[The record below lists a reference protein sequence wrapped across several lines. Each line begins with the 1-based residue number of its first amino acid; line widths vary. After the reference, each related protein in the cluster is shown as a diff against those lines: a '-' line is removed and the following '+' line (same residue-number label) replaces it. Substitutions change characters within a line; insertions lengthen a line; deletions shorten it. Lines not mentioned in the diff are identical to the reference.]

1 MTARPVTVGE
11 ALGWLE
17 PALARAGI
25 DSPRAEALTLLA
37 HLLDLPRT
45 MVTLS
50 LRRDLSDADVARLQG
65 WVARRVAREPL
76 QHILGTAPFYGLDV
90 GVTPAVLIPR
100 PETEVLVHLALET
113 LRDVRDPV
121 VLDVGT
127 GSGAIALAIKA
138 ERPDAAVTASDV
150 SAAALAVA
158 HDNAVRLGL
167 GVRFVVS
174 DLLDDA
180 EIRQIA
186 RRADVVISNP
196 PYLPRLDAEGLSPEV
211 RADPALALFSG
222 EGGLEH
228 FRRLQQSAYD
238 LLTESAYLMVELDPR
253 NVGRA
258 AALATAKG
266 WAEVSVHPDL
276 SERDRFLSLRR

>member
-1 MTARPVTVGE
+1 MTVKE

-25 DSPRAEALTLLA
+25 DSPRAEATTLLA

-45 MVTLS
+45 MVALS
-50 LRRDLSDADVARLQG
+50 LRRELSDADIGRLQD
-65 WVARRVAREPL
+65 WVARRVDREPL

-90 GVTPAVLIPR
+90 GVTPTVLIPR
-100 PETEVLVHLALET
+100 PETEVLVYLALAT
-113 LRDVRDPV
+113 VRDVRHPV

-127 GSGAIALAIKA
+127 GSGAIALAFKA
-138 ERPDAAVTASDV
+138 ERPGAVVTASDV

-158 HDNAVRLGL
+158 RENAVRLGL
-167 GVRFVVS
+167 EVSFVLS

-180 EIRQIA
+180 EVRQVA
-186 RRADVVISNP
+186 RHADVVISNP
-196 PYLPRLDAEGLSPEV
+196 PYLPRLDVEKLSPEV

-222 EGGLEH
+222 EDGLEH
-228 FRRLQQSAYD
+228 FRRLQQSAYN
-238 LLTESAYLMVELDPR
+238 LLRNGAYLLVELDPR
-253 NVGRA
+253 NVGHA
-258 AALATAKG
+258 AALARSKG

-276 SERDRFLSLRR
+276 SERNRFLSLRR